1 LSYRVPVIRAS
12 GRTGLRFRTPLARRS
27 RRQAL
32 VASATVVAVA
42 LGGLVVVRLA
52 TGDSGGGRPPGSA
65 QQAAGRLRHC
75 GPLKG
80 RDVHGSRASHL
91 PRRVTRFWG
100 DEAVCR
106 GMWLGGRAGYFVPQG
121 LAVDGR
127 TAWVTGYDGSARRSK
142 RACRLLKID
151 LRRLEV
157 VASHRRLTGAV
168 PGRGATYC
176 RHGGAVVADG
186 PKRLWV
192 IETRRLWLLD
202 PRLVGRKDPV
212 RRVWRLED
220 GVRGSVGVM
229 VPGKGLGLGRH
240 AQRGRIDWFDPQRL
254 RRSHRTI
261 LRASRTE
268 RAPRG
273 LQGLTYGRLRPGGRP
288 GVWLTRGVRGCGFA
302 VLQGPWGQRL
312 PIAPG
317 AEGLGFDGRGGM
329 WVLSE
334 ASVRKYFDR
343 GDPVVPQLLR
353 YSVADLAR
361 QVGLEGG
368 QRKVRRCLS

>member
-1 LSYRVPVIRAS
+1 
-12 GRTGLRFRTPLARRS
+12 
-27 RRQAL
+27 
-32 VASATVVAVA
+32 
-42 LGGLVVVRLA
+42 
-52 TGDSGGGRPPGSA
+52 
-65 QQAAGRLRHC
+65 
-75 GPLKG
+75 
-80 RDVHGSRASHL
+80 
-91 PRRVTRFWG
+91 
-100 DEAVCR
+100 
-106 GMWLGGRAGYFVPQG
+106 
-121 LAVDGR
+121 
-127 TAWVTGYDGSARRSK
+127 
-142 RACRLLKID
+142 
-151 LRRLEV
+151 
-157 VASHRRLTGAV
+157 
-168 PGRGATYC
+168 
-176 RHGGAVVADG
+176 
-186 PKRLWV
+186 
-192 IETRRLWLLD
+192 
-202 PRLVGRKDPV
+202 
-212 RRVWRLED
+212 
-220 GVRGSVGVM
+220 M

-361 QVGLEGG
+361 QVGLKGG